1 MRNGLPKRS
10 LKTECGILNLDVEK
24 GSGTHWTCWYKLDS
38 THCYYFDSY
47 GLTSPSEFDDYI
59 KMDIQVSPYNIQ
71 RDHPNICGHLC
82 LIFLYECVIKKEPGL
97 NTVLKLNQFFFI
109 KMSGVN
115 IFGEP
120 LQLNKNLTPQ
130 RGPAGVG
137 FRYLDAIGNFDINKK
152 RLANVASPIEHYD
165 AINKEYSDNYMNEI
179 KALISDV
186 ERKQNN
192 YIDLLNNVKIDYND
206 FKKSYQEEQNELN
219 SKIGSI
225 DEFLERIYQECIVL
239 NTKSNELDQK
249 VTLVRDSFERLAGE
263 ASEFVTKDHLNSI
276 MTERTRINDL
286 YLNNLKTELSSQT
299 AKVNDD
305 LSKVLNEIIDE
316 LANSTMPKASGEG
329 ERGDN
334 VNTNNNSDRN
344 VGSVS
349 NRRKVN
355 LDIDTNSGNINI
367 LQNDIQ
373 ELKSEILKKNDMIN
387 SMKRELSNINKR
399 LEDEEKI
406 DEISEGIVENA
417 LAEEKEKG
425 IDTVN

>member
-1 MRNGLPKRS
+1 
-10 LKTECGILNLDVEK
+10 
-24 GSGTHWTCWYKLDS
+24 
-38 THCYYFDSY
+38 
-47 GLTSPSEFDDYI
+47 
-59 KMDIQVSPYNIQ
+59 
-71 RDHPNICGHLC
+71 
-82 LIFLYECVIKKEPGL
+82 
-97 NTVLKLNQFFFI
+97 
-109 KMSGVN
+109 MSGVN

-179 KALISDV
+179 KVLISDV

-192 YIDLLNNVKIDYND
+192 YIGLLNNVKIDYND
-206 FKKSYQEEQNELN
+206 FKKSYQVDQNKLN
-219 SKIGSI
+219 SKIKSI
-225 DEFLERIYQECIVL
+225 DEFLECIYQEYIVL
-239 NTKSNELDQK
+239 NTKYNELDQI

-276 MTERTRINDL
+276 MTEQTRINDL

-329 ERGDN
+329 ERGNN

-367 LQNDIQ
+367 LQNDVQ
-373 ELKSEILKKNDMIN
+373 ELKSEILKKMTLLI
-387 SMKRELSNINKR
+387 L
-399 LEDEEKI
+399 
-406 DEISEGIVENA
+406 
-417 LAEEKEKG
+417 
-425 IDTVN
+425 

>member
-1 MRNGLPKRS
+1 
-10 LKTECGILNLDVEK
+10 
-24 GSGTHWTCWYKLDS
+24 
-38 THCYYFDSY
+38 
-47 GLTSPSEFDDYI
+47 
-59 KMDIQVSPYNIQ
+59 
-71 RDHPNICGHLC
+71 
-82 LIFLYECVIKKEPGL
+82 
-97 NTVLKLNQFFFI
+97 
-109 KMSGVN
+109 MSGVN

-120 LQLNKNLTPQ
+120 LQLNENLTPQ

-152 RLANVASPIEHYD
+152 RLANVASPIDHYD

-186 ERKQNN
+186 EREQNY
-192 YIDLLNNVKIDYND
+192 YIGLLNNVKIDYND
-206 FKKSYQEEQNELN
+206 FKKSYQVDQNKLN
-219 SKIGSI
+219 SKIKSI
-225 DEFLERIYQECIVL
+225 DEFLERIYQEYIVL
-239 NTKSNELDQK
+239 NTTYNELDQK
-249 VTLVRDSFERLAGE
+249 VTLVRNSFERLAGE
-263 ASEFVTKDHLNSI
+263 ASEFVTQDHLNSI

-316 LANSTMPKASGEG
+316 LANSTMPKVSGEG
-329 ERGDN
+329 ERGNN

-344 VGSVS
+344 IGSVS

-387 SMKRELSNINKR
+387 SMKRELSFINKR

>member
-1 MRNGLPKRS
+1 
-10 LKTECGILNLDVEK
+10 
-24 GSGTHWTCWYKLDS
+24 
-38 THCYYFDSY
+38 
-47 GLTSPSEFDDYI
+47 
-59 KMDIQVSPYNIQ
+59 
-71 RDHPNICGHLC
+71 
-82 LIFLYECVIKKEPGL
+82 
-97 NTVLKLNQFFFI
+97 
-109 KMSGVN
+109 MSGVN

-120 LQLNKNLTPQ
+120 LQLNENLTPQ

-152 RLANVASPIEHYD
+152 RLANVASPIDHYD

-206 FKKSYQEEQNELN
+206 FKKSYQVDQNKLN
-219 SKIGSI
+219 SKIKSI
-225 DEFLERIYQECIVL
+225 DEFLERIYQEYIVL
-239 NTKSNELDQK
+239 NTKYNELDQK
-249 VTLVRDSFERLAGE
+249 VTLVRNSFERLAGE
-263 ASEFVTKDHLNSI
+263 ASEFVTQDHLNSI

-305 LSKVLNEIIDE
+305 LSKVLNEIIEE

-329 ERGDN
+329 ERGNN

-387 SMKRELSNINKR
+387 SMKRELSFINKR

>member
-1 MRNGLPKRS
+1 
-10 LKTECGILNLDVEK
+10 
-24 GSGTHWTCWYKLDS
+24 
-38 THCYYFDSY
+38 
-47 GLTSPSEFDDYI
+47 
-59 KMDIQVSPYNIQ
+59 
-71 RDHPNICGHLC
+71 
-82 LIFLYECVIKKEPGL
+82 
-97 NTVLKLNQFFFI
+97 
-109 KMSGVN
+109 MSGVN

-152 RLANVASPIEHYD
+152 RLANVASPIDHYD

-186 ERKQNN
+186 ERKQNY
-192 YIDLLNNVKIDYND
+192 YIGLLNNVKIDYND
-206 FKKSYQEEQNELN
+206 FKKSYQVDQNELN
-219 SKIGSI
+219 SKIKSI
-225 DEFLERIYQECIVL
+225 DEFLERIYQEYIVL
-239 NTKSNELDQK
+239 NTKYNELDQK
-249 VTLVRDSFERLAGE
+249 VTIVRDSFERLAGE
-263 ASEFVTKDHLNSI
+263 ASEFVTQDHLNSI

-305 LSKVLNEIIDE
+305 LSKVLNEIIEE

-329 ERGDN
+329 ERGNN
-334 VNTNNNSDRN
+334 VNTINNSDRN

>member
-1 MRNGLPKRS
+1 
-10 LKTECGILNLDVEK
+10 
-24 GSGTHWTCWYKLDS
+24 
-38 THCYYFDSY
+38 
-47 GLTSPSEFDDYI
+47 
-59 KMDIQVSPYNIQ
+59 
-71 RDHPNICGHLC
+71 
-82 LIFLYECVIKKEPGL
+82 
-97 NTVLKLNQFFFI
+97 
-109 KMSGVN
+109 MSGVN

-120 LQLNKNLTPQ
+120 LQLYENLTPQ

-152 RLANVASPIEHYD
+152 RLANVASPIDHYD

-206 FKKSYQEEQNELN
+206 FKKSYQVDQNKLN
-219 SKIGSI
+219 SKIKSI
-225 DEFLERIYQECIVL
+225 DEFLERIYQEYIVL
-239 NTKSNELDQK
+239 NTKYNELDQK

-263 ASEFVTKDHLNSI
+263 ASEFVTQDHLNSI

-329 ERGDN
+329 ERGNN

-344 VGSVS
+344 IGSVS

-387 SMKRELSNINKR
+387 SMKRELSFINKR

>member
-1 MRNGLPKRS
+1 
-10 LKTECGILNLDVEK
+10 
-24 GSGTHWTCWYKLDS
+24 
-38 THCYYFDSY
+38 
-47 GLTSPSEFDDYI
+47 
-59 KMDIQVSPYNIQ
+59 
-71 RDHPNICGHLC
+71 
-82 LIFLYECVIKKEPGL
+82 
-97 NTVLKLNQFFFI
+97 
-109 KMSGVN
+109 MSGVN

-192 YIDLLNNVKIDYND
+192 YIGLLNNVKIDYND
-206 FKKSYQEEQNELN
+206 FKKSYQVDQNKLN
-219 SKIGSI
+219 SKIKSI
-225 DEFLERIYQECIVL
+225 DEFLERIYQEYIVL
-239 NTKSNELDQK
+239 NTKYNELDQK

-329 ERGDN
+329 ERGNN

-387 SMKRELSNINKR
+387 TMKRELSNINK
-399 LEDEEKI
+399 
-406 DEISEGIVENA
+406 
-417 LAEEKEKG
+417 
-425 IDTVN
+425 

>member
-1 MRNGLPKRS
+1 
-10 LKTECGILNLDVEK
+10 
-24 GSGTHWTCWYKLDS
+24 
-38 THCYYFDSY
+38 
-47 GLTSPSEFDDYI
+47 
-59 KMDIQVSPYNIQ
+59 
-71 RDHPNICGHLC
+71 
-82 LIFLYECVIKKEPGL
+82 
-97 NTVLKLNQFFFI
+97 
-109 KMSGVN
+109 MSGVN

-120 LQLNKNLTPQ
+120 LQLNENLTPQ

-152 RLANVASPIEHYD
+152 RLANVASPIDHYD

-206 FKKSYQEEQNELN
+206 FKKSYQVDQNKLN
-219 SKIGSI
+219 SKIKSI
-225 DEFLERIYQECIVL
+225 DEFLERIYQEYIVL
-239 NTKSNELDQK
+239 NTKYNELDQK
-249 VTLVRDSFERLAGE
+249 VTLVRNSFERLAGE
-263 ASEFVTKDHLNSI
+263 ASEFVTQDHLNSI

-305 LSKVLNEIIDE
+305 LSKVLNEIIEE

-329 ERGDN
+329 ERGNN

-387 SMKRELSNINKR
+387 SMKRGLSFINKR

>member
-1 MRNGLPKRS
+1 
-10 LKTECGILNLDVEK
+10 
-24 GSGTHWTCWYKLDS
+24 
-38 THCYYFDSY
+38 
-47 GLTSPSEFDDYI
+47 
-59 KMDIQVSPYNIQ
+59 
-71 RDHPNICGHLC
+71 
-82 LIFLYECVIKKEPGL
+82 
-97 NTVLKLNQFFFI
+97 
-109 KMSGVN
+109 MSGVN

-120 LQLNKNLTPQ
+120 LQLNENLTPQ

-152 RLANVASPIEHYD
+152 RLANVASPIDHYD
-165 AINKEYSDNYMNEI
+165 AINKEYSDNYINEI

-186 ERKQNN
+186 KREQNY
-192 YIDLLNNVKIDYND
+192 YIGLLNNVKIDYND
-206 FKKSYQEEQNELN
+206 FKKSYQVDQNKLN
-219 SKIGSI
+219 SKIKSI
-225 DEFLERIYQECIVL
+225 DEFLERIYQEYIVL
-239 NTKSNELDQK
+239 NTKYNELDQK
-249 VTLVRDSFERLAGE
+249 VTLVRNSFERLAGE
-263 ASEFVTKDHLNSI
+263 ASEFVTQDHLNSI

-329 ERGDN
+329 ERLN
-334 VNTNNNSDRN
+334 TVNTNNNSDRN

-387 SMKRELSNINKR
+387 SMKRELSFINKR

>member
-1 MRNGLPKRS
+1 
-10 LKTECGILNLDVEK
+10 
-24 GSGTHWTCWYKLDS
+24 
-38 THCYYFDSY
+38 
-47 GLTSPSEFDDYI
+47 
-59 KMDIQVSPYNIQ
+59 
-71 RDHPNICGHLC
+71 
-82 LIFLYECVIKKEPGL
+82 
-97 NTVLKLNQFFFI
+97 
-109 KMSGVN
+109 MSGVN

-152 RLANVASPIEHYD
+152 RLANVASPIDHYD

-186 ERKQNN
+186 ERKQNY
-192 YIDLLNNVKIDYND
+192 YIGLLNNVKIDYND
-206 FKKSYQEEQNELN
+206 FKKSYQVDQNELN
-219 SKIGSI
+219 SKIKSI
-225 DEFLERIYQECIVL
+225 DEFLERIYQEYIVL
-239 NTKSNELDQK
+239 NTKYNELDQK
-249 VTLVRDSFERLAGE
+249 VTIVRESFERLAGE
-263 ASEFVTKDHLNSI
+263 ASEFVPQDHLNSI

-305 LSKVLNEIIDE
+305 LSKVLNEIIDD

-329 ERGDN
+329 ERGNN

>member
-1 MRNGLPKRS
+1 
-10 LKTECGILNLDVEK
+10 
-24 GSGTHWTCWYKLDS
+24 
-38 THCYYFDSY
+38 
-47 GLTSPSEFDDYI
+47 
-59 KMDIQVSPYNIQ
+59 
-71 RDHPNICGHLC
+71 
-82 LIFLYECVIKKEPGL
+82 
-97 NTVLKLNQFFFI
+97 
-109 KMSGVN
+109 MSGVN

-152 RLANVASPIEHYD
+152 RLANVASPIDHYD

-206 FKKSYQEEQNELN
+206 FKKSYQVDQNKLN
-219 SKIGSI
+219 SKIKSI
-225 DEFLERIYQECIVL
+225 DEFLERIYQEYIVL
-239 NTKSNELDQK
+239 NTKYNELDQK
-249 VTLVRDSFERLAGE
+249 VTIVRDSFERLAGE
-263 ASEFVTKDHLNSI
+263 ASEFVTQDHLNSI

-329 ERGDN
+329 ERLNN

-344 VGSVS
+344 IGSVS

-387 SMKRELSNINKR
+387 SMKRELSFINKR

>member
-1 MRNGLPKRS
+1 
-10 LKTECGILNLDVEK
+10 
-24 GSGTHWTCWYKLDS
+24 
-38 THCYYFDSY
+38 
-47 GLTSPSEFDDYI
+47 
-59 KMDIQVSPYNIQ
+59 
-71 RDHPNICGHLC
+71 
-82 LIFLYECVIKKEPGL
+82 
-97 NTVLKLNQFFFI
+97 
-109 KMSGVN
+109 MSGVN

-192 YIDLLNNVKIDYND
+192 YIGLLNNVKIDYND
-206 FKKSYQEEQNELN
+206 FKKSYQEDQNKLN
-219 SKIGSI
+219 SKIKSI
-225 DEFLERIYQECIVL
+225 DEFLERIYQEYIVL
-239 NTKSNELDQK
+239 NTKYNELDQK

-263 ASEFVTKDHLNSI
+263 ASEFVTRDHLNSI

-329 ERGDN
+329 ERENN

-417 LAEEKEKG
+417 LAEENEKG

>member
-1 MRNGLPKRS
+1 
-10 LKTECGILNLDVEK
+10 
-24 GSGTHWTCWYKLDS
+24 
-38 THCYYFDSY
+38 
-47 GLTSPSEFDDYI
+47 
-59 KMDIQVSPYNIQ
+59 
-71 RDHPNICGHLC
+71 
-82 LIFLYECVIKKEPGL
+82 
-97 NTVLKLNQFFFI
+97 
-109 KMSGVN
+109 MSGVN

-179 KALISDV
+179 KSLISDV

-192 YIDLLNNVKIDYND
+192 YIGLLNNVKIDYND
-206 FKKSYQEEQNELN
+206 FKKSYQEDQNKLN
-219 SKIGSI
+219 SKIKSI
-225 DEFLERIYQECIVL
+225 DEFLERIYQEYIVL
-239 NTKSNELDQK
+239 NTKYNELDQK

-263 ASEFVTKDHLNSI
+263 ASEFVIKDHLNSI

-329 ERGDN
+329 ERLNN

-387 SMKRELSNINKR
+387 FMKRELSFIKKR

-417 LAEEKEKG
+417 LTEEKEKG

>member
-1 MRNGLPKRS
+1 
-10 LKTECGILNLDVEK
+10 
-24 GSGTHWTCWYKLDS
+24 
-38 THCYYFDSY
+38 
-47 GLTSPSEFDDYI
+47 
-59 KMDIQVSPYNIQ
+59 
-71 RDHPNICGHLC
+71 
-82 LIFLYECVIKKEPGL
+82 
-97 NTVLKLNQFFFI
+97 
-109 KMSGVN
+109 MSGVN

-120 LQLNKNLTPQ
+120 LQFNKNLTPQ
-130 RGPAGVG
+130 RGPAGVC

-192 YIDLLNNVKIDYND
+192 YIGLLNNVKIDYND
-206 FKKSYQEEQNELN
+206 FKKSYQEDQNKLN
-219 SKIGSI
+219 SKFKSI
-225 DEFLERIYQECIVL
+225 DGFLERIYQEYIVL
-239 NTKSNELDQK
+239 NTKYNELDQI

-316 LANSTMPKASGEG
+316 LAKSTMPKASGEG
-329 ERGDN
+329 ERGNN

-349 NRRKVN
+349 NRRNVN

-373 ELKSEILKKNDMIN
+373 ELKSEIVKKNDIIN
-387 SMKRELSNINKR
+387 SMKREIFNISKR

-417 LAEEKEKG
+417 LAEENEKG

>member
-1 MRNGLPKRS
+1 
-10 LKTECGILNLDVEK
+10 
-24 GSGTHWTCWYKLDS
+24 
-38 THCYYFDSY
+38 
-47 GLTSPSEFDDYI
+47 
-59 KMDIQVSPYNIQ
+59 
-71 RDHPNICGHLC
+71 
-82 LIFLYECVIKKEPGL
+82 
-97 NTVLKLNQFFFI
+97 
-109 KMSGVN
+109 MSGVN

-120 LQLNKNLTPQ
+120 LQLNENLTPQ

-152 RLANVASPIEHYD
+152 RLANVASPIDHYD
-165 AINKEYSDNYMNEI
+165 AINKEYSDNYINEI

-186 ERKQNN
+186 EREQNY
-192 YIDLLNNVKIDYND
+192 YIGLLNNVKIDYND
-206 FKKSYQEEQNELN
+206 FKKSYQVDQNKLN
-219 SKIGSI
+219 SKIKSI
-225 DEFLERIYQECIVL
+225 DEFLERIYQEYIVL
-239 NTKSNELDQK
+239 NTKYNELDQK
-249 VTLVRDSFERLAGE
+249 VTLVRNSFERLAGE
-263 ASEFVTKDHLNSI
+263 ASEFVTQDHLNSI

-329 ERGDN
+329 ERLN
-334 VNTNNNSDRN
+334 TVNTNNNSDRS

>member
-1 MRNGLPKRS
+1 
-10 LKTECGILNLDVEK
+10 
-24 GSGTHWTCWYKLDS
+24 
-38 THCYYFDSY
+38 
-47 GLTSPSEFDDYI
+47 
-59 KMDIQVSPYNIQ
+59 
-71 RDHPNICGHLC
+71 
-82 LIFLYECVIKKEPGL
+82 
-97 NTVLKLNQFFFI
+97 
-109 KMSGVN
+109 MSGVN

-120 LQLNKNLTPQ
+120 LQLNENLTPQ

-152 RLANVASPIEHYD
+152 RLANVASPIDHYD
-165 AINKEYSDNYMNEI
+165 VINKEYSDNYINEI

-186 ERKQNN
+186 EREQNY
-192 YIDLLNNVKIDYND
+192 YIGLLNNVKIDYND
-206 FKKSYQEEQNELN
+206 FKKSYQVDQNKLN
-219 SKIGSI
+219 SKIKSI
-225 DEFLERIYQECIVL
+225 DEFLERIYQEYIVL
-239 NTKSNELDQK
+239 NTKYNELDQK
-249 VTLVRDSFERLAGE
+249 VTLVRNSFERLAGE
-263 ASEFVTKDHLNSI
+263 ASEFVTQDHLNSI

-329 ERGDN
+329 ERLN
-334 VNTNNNSDRN
+334 TVNTNNNSDRN

>member
-1 MRNGLPKRS
+1 M
-10 LKTECGILNLDVEK
+10 
-24 GSGTHWTCWYKLDS
+24 
-38 THCYYFDSY
+38 
-47 GLTSPSEFDDYI
+47 
-59 KMDIQVSPYNIQ
+59 
-71 RDHPNICGHLC
+71 
-82 LIFLYECVIKKEPGL
+82 
-97 NTVLKLNQFFFI
+97 
-109 KMSGVN
+109 
-115 IFGEP
+115 
-120 LQLNKNLTPQ
+120 
-130 RGPAGVG
+130 
-137 FRYLDAIGNFDINKK
+137 DAIGNFDINKK
-152 RLANVASPIEHYD
+152 RLANVASPIDHYD

-186 ERKQNN
+186 EREQNY
-192 YIDLLNNVKIDYND
+192 YIGLLNNVKIDYND
-206 FKKSYQEEQNELN
+206 FKKSYQVDQNELN
-219 SKIGSI
+219 SKIKSI
-225 DEFLERIYQECIVL
+225 DEFLVHIYQEYIVL
-239 NTKSNELDQK
+239 NTKYNELDQK

-263 ASEFVTKDHLNSI
+263 ASEFVTQDHLNSI

-329 ERGDN
+329 ERLN
-334 VNTNNNSDRN
+334 TVNTNNNSDRN

-406 DEISEGIVENA
+406 DEISEGIVEN
-417 LAEEKEKG
+417 LKRWNKG
-425 IDTVN
+425 LLGCSSIFKR

>member
-1 MRNGLPKRS
+1 
-10 LKTECGILNLDVEK
+10 
-24 GSGTHWTCWYKLDS
+24 
-38 THCYYFDSY
+38 
-47 GLTSPSEFDDYI
+47 
-59 KMDIQVSPYNIQ
+59 
-71 RDHPNICGHLC
+71 
-82 LIFLYECVIKKEPGL
+82 
-97 NTVLKLNQFFFI
+97 
-109 KMSGVN
+109 MSGVN

-120 LQLNKNLTPQ
+120 LQLNENLTPQ

-152 RLANVASPIEHYD
+152 RLANVASPIDHYD

-206 FKKSYQEEQNELN
+206 FKKSYEEEQNELN
-219 SKIGSI
+219 SKIRSI
-225 DEFLERIYQECIVL
+225 DEFLERIYQEYIVL
-239 NTKSNELDQK
+239 NTKYNELDQK
-249 VTLVRDSFERLAGE
+249 VTIVRDSFERLAGE
-263 ASEFVTKDHLNSI
+263 ASEFVTQDHLNSI

-329 ERGDN
+329 ERGNN
-334 VNTNNNSDRN
+334 VNTNNNSDCN
-344 VGSVS
+344 VRSVS

-387 SMKRELSNINKR
+387 NMKRELSNINKR

-417 LAEEKEKG
+417 LAKENEKG

>member
-1 MRNGLPKRS
+1 
-10 LKTECGILNLDVEK
+10 
-24 GSGTHWTCWYKLDS
+24 
-38 THCYYFDSY
+38 
-47 GLTSPSEFDDYI
+47 
-59 KMDIQVSPYNIQ
+59 
-71 RDHPNICGHLC
+71 
-82 LIFLYECVIKKEPGL
+82 
-97 NTVLKLNQFFFI
+97 
-109 KMSGVN
+109 MSGVN

-165 AINKEYSDNYMNEI
+165 AINKEYSDNYINEI

-206 FKKSYQEEQNELN
+206 FKKSYQVDQNKLN
-219 SKIGSI
+219 SKIKSI
-225 DEFLERIYQECIVL
+225 DEFLECIYQEYIVL
-239 NTKSNELDQK
+239 NTKYNELDQK
-249 VTLVRDSFERLAGE
+249 VTIVRDSFERLAGE
-263 ASEFVTKDHLNSI
+263 ASEFVTQDHLNSI

-367 LQNDIQ
+367 LQ
-373 ELKSEILKKNDMIN
+373 K
-387 SMKRELSNINKR
+387 
-399 LEDEEKI
+399 
-406 DEISEGIVENA
+406 
-417 LAEEKEKG
+417 
-425 IDTVN
+425 

>member
-1 MRNGLPKRS
+1 
-10 LKTECGILNLDVEK
+10 
-24 GSGTHWTCWYKLDS
+24 
-38 THCYYFDSY
+38 
-47 GLTSPSEFDDYI
+47 
-59 KMDIQVSPYNIQ
+59 
-71 RDHPNICGHLC
+71 
-82 LIFLYECVIKKEPGL
+82 
-97 NTVLKLNQFFFI
+97 
-109 KMSGVN
+109 MSGVN

-120 LQLNKNLTPQ
+120 LQLNENLTPQ

-152 RLANVASPIEHYD
+152 RLANVASPIDHYD

-186 ERKQNN
+186 EREQNY
-192 YIDLLNNVKIDYND
+192 YIGLLNNVKIDYND
-206 FKKSYQEEQNELN
+206 FKKSYQVDQNKLN
-219 SKIGSI
+219 SKIKSI
-225 DEFLERIYQECIVL
+225 DEFLERIYQEYIVL
-239 NTKSNELDQK
+239 NTKYNELDQK
-249 VTLVRDSFERLAGE
+249 VTLVRNSFERLAGE
-263 ASEFVTKDHLNSI
+263 ASEFVTQDHLNSI

-329 ERGDN
+329 ERLNN

-344 VGSVS
+344 IGSVS

-399 LEDEEKI
+399 LEDDEKI

>member
-1 MRNGLPKRS
+1 
-10 LKTECGILNLDVEK
+10 
-24 GSGTHWTCWYKLDS
+24 
-38 THCYYFDSY
+38 
-47 GLTSPSEFDDYI
+47 
-59 KMDIQVSPYNIQ
+59 
-71 RDHPNICGHLC
+71 
-82 LIFLYECVIKKEPGL
+82 
-97 NTVLKLNQFFFI
+97 
-109 KMSGVN
+109 MSGVN

-120 LQLNKNLTPQ
+120 LQLNENLTPQ

-152 RLANVASPIEHYD
+152 RLANVASPIDHYD
-165 AINKEYSDNYMNEI
+165 AINKEYSDNYINEI

-186 ERKQNN
+186 EREQNY
-192 YIDLLNNVKIDYND
+192 YIGLLNNVKIDYND
-206 FKKSYQEEQNELN
+206 FKKSYQVDQNKLN
-219 SKIGSI
+219 SKIKSI
-225 DEFLERIYQECIVL
+225 DEFLERIYQEYIVL
-239 NTKSNELDQK
+239 NTKYNELDQK
-249 VTLVRDSFERLAGE
+249 VTLVRNSFERLAGE
-263 ASEFVTKDHLNSI
+263 ASEFVTQDHLNSI

-305 LSKVLNEIIDE
+305 LSKVLNEIIEE

-329 ERGDN
+329 ERGNN

-399 LEDEEKI
+399 LEDDEKI

>member
-1 MRNGLPKRS
+1 
-10 LKTECGILNLDVEK
+10 
-24 GSGTHWTCWYKLDS
+24 
-38 THCYYFDSY
+38 
-47 GLTSPSEFDDYI
+47 
-59 KMDIQVSPYNIQ
+59 
-71 RDHPNICGHLC
+71 
-82 LIFLYECVIKKEPGL
+82 
-97 NTVLKLNQFFFI
+97 
-109 KMSGVN
+109 MSGVN
-115 IFGEP
+115 IFDEP
-120 LQLNKNLTPQ
+120 LQLNENLTPQ

-152 RLANVASPIEHYD
+152 RLANVASPIDHYD

-206 FKKSYQEEQNELN
+206 FKKSYQVDQNKLN
-219 SKIGSI
+219 SKIKSI
-225 DEFLERIYQECIVL
+225 DEFLERIYQEYIVL
-239 NTKSNELDQK
+239 NTKYNELDQK

-263 ASEFVTKDHLNSI
+263 ASEFVTQDHLNSI

-329 ERGDN
+329 ERGNN

-344 VGSVS
+344 IGSVS

-387 SMKRELSNINKR
+387 SMKRELSFINKR

>member
-1 MRNGLPKRS
+1 
-10 LKTECGILNLDVEK
+10 
-24 GSGTHWTCWYKLDS
+24 
-38 THCYYFDSY
+38 
-47 GLTSPSEFDDYI
+47 
-59 KMDIQVSPYNIQ
+59 
-71 RDHPNICGHLC
+71 
-82 LIFLYECVIKKEPGL
+82 
-97 NTVLKLNQFFFI
+97 
-109 KMSGVN
+109 MSGVN

-120 LQLNKNLTPQ
+120 LQLNENLTPQ

-152 RLANVASPIEHYD
+152 RLANVASPIDHYD
-165 AINKEYSDNYMNEI
+165 AINKEYSDNYINEI

-206 FKKSYQEEQNELN
+206 FKKSYQVDQNKLN
-219 SKIGSI
+219 SKIKSI
-225 DEFLERIYQECIVL
+225 DEFLERIYQEYIVL
-239 NTKSNELDQK
+239 NTKYNELDQK

-263 ASEFVTKDHLNSI
+263 ASEFVTQDHLNSI

-305 LSKVLNEIIDE
+305 LSKVLNEIIEE

-329 ERGDN
+329 ERLNN

-344 VGSVS
+344 IGSVS

-355 LDIDTNSGNINI
+355 LDIDSNSGNINI

-387 SMKRELSNINKR
+387 SMKRELSFINKR

>member
-1 MRNGLPKRS
+1 M
-10 LKTECGILNLDVEK
+10 
-24 GSGTHWTCWYKLDS
+24 
-38 THCYYFDSY
+38 
-47 GLTSPSEFDDYI
+47 
-59 KMDIQVSPYNIQ
+59 
-71 RDHPNICGHLC
+71 
-82 LIFLYECVIKKEPGL
+82 
-97 NTVLKLNQFFFI
+97 
-109 KMSGVN
+109 
-115 IFGEP
+115 
-120 LQLNKNLTPQ
+120 
-130 RGPAGVG
+130 
-137 FRYLDAIGNFDINKK
+137 DAIGNFDINKK
-152 RLANVASPIEHYD
+152 RLANVASPIDHYD

-186 ERKQNN
+186 ERKQNY
-192 YIDLLNNVKIDYND
+192 YIGLLNNVKIDYND
-206 FKKSYQEEQNELN
+206 FKKSYQVDQNELN
-219 SKIGSI
+219 SKIKSI
-225 DEFLERIYQECIVL
+225 DEFLERIYQEYIVL
-239 NTKSNELDQK
+239 NTKYNELDQK
-249 VTLVRDSFERLAGE
+249 VTIVRESFERLAGE
-263 ASEFVTKDHLNSI
+263 ASEFVTQDHLNSI

-305 LSKVLNEIIDE
+305 LSKVLNEIIEE

-329 ERGDN
+329 ERGNN

-387 SMKRELSNINKR
+387 SMKRELSFINKR

>member
-1 MRNGLPKRS
+1 
-10 LKTECGILNLDVEK
+10 
-24 GSGTHWTCWYKLDS
+24 
-38 THCYYFDSY
+38 
-47 GLTSPSEFDDYI
+47 
-59 KMDIQVSPYNIQ
+59 
-71 RDHPNICGHLC
+71 
-82 LIFLYECVIKKEPGL
+82 
-97 NTVLKLNQFFFI
+97 
-109 KMSGVN
+109 MSGVN

-120 LQLNKNLTPQ
+120 LQLNENLTPQ

-152 RLANVASPIEHYD
+152 RLANVASPIDHYD
-165 AINKEYSDNYMNEI
+165 TINKEYSDNYMNEI

-186 ERKQNN
+186 EREQNY
-192 YIDLLNNVKIDYND
+192 YIGLLNNVKIDYND
-206 FKKSYQEEQNELN
+206 FKKSYQVDQNKLN
-219 SKIGSI
+219 SKIKSI
-225 DEFLERIYQECIVL
+225 DEFLERIYQEYIVL
-239 NTKSNELDQK
+239 NTKYNELDQK

-263 ASEFVTKDHLNSI
+263 ASEFVTQDHLNSI

-329 ERGDN
+329 ERGNN
-334 VNTNNNSDRN
+334 VNTNNNSDCN

-373 ELKSEILKKNDMIN
+373 ELKSEILKKNDMIDN
-387 SMKRELSNINKR
+387 MKRELFNINKL

-406 DEISEGIVENA
+406 DENSEGIVENA
-417 LAEEKEKG
+417 LAEKRRKAL
-425 IDTVN
+425 TQ

>member
-1 MRNGLPKRS
+1 
-10 LKTECGILNLDVEK
+10 
-24 GSGTHWTCWYKLDS
+24 
-38 THCYYFDSY
+38 
-47 GLTSPSEFDDYI
+47 
-59 KMDIQVSPYNIQ
+59 
-71 RDHPNICGHLC
+71 
-82 LIFLYECVIKKEPGL
+82 
-97 NTVLKLNQFFFI
+97 
-109 KMSGVN
+109 MSGVN

-152 RLANVASPIEHYD
+152 RLANVASPIDHYD

-186 ERKQNN
+186 ERKQNY
-192 YIDLLNNVKIDYND
+192 YIGLLNNVKIDYND
-206 FKKSYQEEQNELN
+206 FKKSYQVDQNELN
-219 SKIGSI
+219 SKIKSI
-225 DEFLERIYQECIVL
+225 DEILECIYQEYIVL
-239 NTKSNELDQK
+239 NTKYNELDQK
-249 VTLVRDSFERLAGE
+249 VTIVRDSFERLAGE

-276 MTERTRINDL
+276 MTERTGINDL

-329 ERGDN
+329 ERGNN

-367 LQNDIQ
+367 LQNYIQ

-417 LAEEKEKG
+417 LAEENEKG

>member
-1 MRNGLPKRS
+1 
-10 LKTECGILNLDVEK
+10 
-24 GSGTHWTCWYKLDS
+24 
-38 THCYYFDSY
+38 
-47 GLTSPSEFDDYI
+47 
-59 KMDIQVSPYNIQ
+59 
-71 RDHPNICGHLC
+71 
-82 LIFLYECVIKKEPGL
+82 
-97 NTVLKLNQFFFI
+97 
-109 KMSGVN
+109 MSGVN

-120 LQLNKNLTPQ
+120 LQLNRNLTPQ

-192 YIDLLNNVKIDYND
+192 YIGLLNNVKIDYND
-206 FKKSYQEEQNELN
+206 FKKSYQVDQNKLN
-219 SKIGSI
+219 SKIKSI
-225 DEFLERIYQECIVL
+225 DEFLERIYQEYIVL
-239 NTKSNELDQK
+239 NTKYNELDQK
-249 VTLVRDSFERLAGE
+249 VTLVRDTFERLAGE

-276 MTERTRINDL
+276 MTERTRINNL

-329 ERGDN
+329 ERGNN

-417 LAEEKEKG
+417 LAEENEKG

>member
-1 MRNGLPKRS
+1 
-10 LKTECGILNLDVEK
+10 
-24 GSGTHWTCWYKLDS
+24 
-38 THCYYFDSY
+38 
-47 GLTSPSEFDDYI
+47 
-59 KMDIQVSPYNIQ
+59 
-71 RDHPNICGHLC
+71 
-82 LIFLYECVIKKEPGL
+82 
-97 NTVLKLNQFFFI
+97 
-109 KMSGVN
+109 MSGVN

-120 LQLNKNLTPQ
+120 LQLNENLTPQ

-152 RLANVASPIEHYD
+152 RLANVASPIDHHD
-165 AINKEYSDNYMNEI
+165 AINKEYSDNYINEI

-186 ERKQNN
+186 EREQNY
-192 YIDLLNNVKIDYND
+192 YIGLLNNVKIDYND
-206 FKKSYQEEQNELN
+206 FKKSYQVDQNKLN
-219 SKIGSI
+219 SKIKSI
-225 DEFLERIYQECIVL
+225 DEFLERIYQEYIVL
-239 NTKSNELDQK
+239 NTKYNELDQK
-249 VTLVRDSFERLAGE
+249 VTLVRNSFERLAGE
-263 ASEFVTKDHLNSI
+263 ASEFVTQDHLNSI

-329 ERGDN
+329 ERLN
-334 VNTNNNSDRN
+334 TVNTNNNCDRN

-399 LEDEEKI
+399 LEDDEKI

>member
-1 MRNGLPKRS
+1 
-10 LKTECGILNLDVEK
+10 
-24 GSGTHWTCWYKLDS
+24 
-38 THCYYFDSY
+38 
-47 GLTSPSEFDDYI
+47 
-59 KMDIQVSPYNIQ
+59 
-71 RDHPNICGHLC
+71 
-82 LIFLYECVIKKEPGL
+82 
-97 NTVLKLNQFFFI
+97 
-109 KMSGVN
+109 MSGVN

-120 LQLNKNLTPQ
+120 LQLNENLTPQ

-152 RLANVASPIEHYD
+152 RLANVASPIDHYD

-206 FKKSYQEEQNELN
+206 FKKSYQVDQNKLN
-219 SKIGSI
+219 SKIKSI
-225 DEFLERIYQECIVL
+225 DEFLECIYQEYIVL
-239 NTKSNELDQK
+239 NTKYNELDQK
-249 VTLVRDSFERLAGE
+249 VTLVRNSFERLAGE
-263 ASEFVTKDHLNSI
+263 ASEFVTQDHLNSI

-305 LSKVLNEIIDE
+305 LSKVLNEIIEE

-329 ERGDN
+329 ERGNN

-344 VGSVS
+344 IGSVS

-387 SMKRELSNINKR
+387 SMKRELSFINKR

>member
-1 MRNGLPKRS
+1 
-10 LKTECGILNLDVEK
+10 
-24 GSGTHWTCWYKLDS
+24 
-38 THCYYFDSY
+38 
-47 GLTSPSEFDDYI
+47 
-59 KMDIQVSPYNIQ
+59 
-71 RDHPNICGHLC
+71 
-82 LIFLYECVIKKEPGL
+82 
-97 NTVLKLNQFFFI
+97 
-109 KMSGVN
+109 MSGVN

-152 RLANVASPIEHYD
+152 RLANVASPIDHYD

-186 ERKQNN
+186 ERKQNY
-192 YIDLLNNVKIDYND
+192 YIGLLNNVKIDYND
-206 FKKSYQEEQNELN
+206 FKKSYQVDQNELN
-219 SKIGSI
+219 SKIKSI
-225 DEFLERIYQECIVL
+225 DEFLERIYQEYIVL
-239 NTKSNELDQK
+239 NTKYNELDQK
-249 VTLVRDSFERLAGE
+249 VTLVRESFERLAGE
-263 ASEFVTKDHLNSI
+263 ASEFVTQDHLNSI

-329 ERGDN
+329 ERGNN

-387 SMKRELSNINKR
+387 SMKQELSFINKR
-399 LEDEEKI
+399 LEDEKKI

>member
-1 MRNGLPKRS
+1 
-10 LKTECGILNLDVEK
+10 
-24 GSGTHWTCWYKLDS
+24 
-38 THCYYFDSY
+38 
-47 GLTSPSEFDDYI
+47 
-59 KMDIQVSPYNIQ
+59 
-71 RDHPNICGHLC
+71 
-82 LIFLYECVIKKEPGL
+82 
-97 NTVLKLNQFFFI
+97 
-109 KMSGVN
+109 MSGVN

-120 LQLNKNLTPQ
+120 LQLNENLTPQ

-152 RLANVASPIEHYD
+152 RLANVASPIDHYD
-165 AINKEYSDNYMNEI
+165 AINKEYSDNYINEI

-186 ERKQNN
+186 KREQNY
-192 YIDLLNNVKIDYND
+192 YIGLLNNVKIDYND
-206 FKKSYQEEQNELN
+206 FKKSYQVDQNKLN
-219 SKIGSI
+219 SKIKSI
-225 DEFLERIYQECIVL
+225 DEFLERIYQEYIVL
-239 NTKSNELDQK
+239 NTKYNELDQK
-249 VTLVRDSFERLAGE
+249 VTLVRNSFERLAGE
-263 ASEFVTKDHLNSI
+263 ASEFVTQDHLNSI

-329 ERGDN
+329 ERGNN

-344 VGSVS
+344 IGSVS

-355 LDIDTNSGNINI
+355 LDIDTNSGNISI

-387 SMKRELSNINKR
+387 SMKRELSFINV
-399 LEDEEKI
+399 EEF
-406 DEISEGIVENA
+406 
-417 LAEEKEKG
+417 
-425 IDTVN
+425 

>member
-1 MRNGLPKRS
+1 
-10 LKTECGILNLDVEK
+10 
-24 GSGTHWTCWYKLDS
+24 
-38 THCYYFDSY
+38 
-47 GLTSPSEFDDYI
+47 
-59 KMDIQVSPYNIQ
+59 
-71 RDHPNICGHLC
+71 
-82 LIFLYECVIKKEPGL
+82 
-97 NTVLKLNQFFFI
+97 
-109 KMSGVN
+109 MSGVN
-115 IFGEP
+115 NFGEP

-192 YIDLLNNVKIDYND
+192 YIGFLNSVKIDYND
-206 FKKSYQEEQNELN
+206 FKKSYQEDQNKLN
-219 SKIGSI
+219 SKIKSI
-225 DEFLERIYQECIVL
+225 DEFLERIYQEYIVL
-239 NTKSNELDQK
+239 NTKYNELDQI

-276 MTERTRINDL
+276 MTERTRIKDL
-286 YLNNLKTELSSQT
+286 YRNNLKTELSSQT

-316 LANSTMPKASGEG
+316 LANSTMPKASGG
-329 ERGDN
+329 ERGNN

-373 ELKSEILKKNDMIN
+373 ELKSEIEKKNDMIN

-417 LAEEKEKG
+417 LAEENEKG

>member
-1 MRNGLPKRS
+1 
-10 LKTECGILNLDVEK
+10 
-24 GSGTHWTCWYKLDS
+24 
-38 THCYYFDSY
+38 
-47 GLTSPSEFDDYI
+47 
-59 KMDIQVSPYNIQ
+59 
-71 RDHPNICGHLC
+71 
-82 LIFLYECVIKKEPGL
+82 
-97 NTVLKLNQFFFI
+97 
-109 KMSGVN
+109 MSGVN

-120 LQLNKNLTPQ
+120 LQLNENLTPQ

-152 RLANVASPIEHYD
+152 RLANVASPIDHYE
-165 AINKEYSDNYMNEI
+165 AINKEYSDNYINEI

-186 ERKQNN
+186 EREQNY
-192 YIDLLNNVKIDYND
+192 YIGLLNNVKIDYND
-206 FKKSYQEEQNELN
+206 FKKSYQVDQNKLN
-219 SKIGSI
+219 SKIKSI
-225 DEFLERIYQECIVL
+225 DEFLERIYQEYIVL
-239 NTKSNELDQK
+239 NTKYNELDQK
-249 VTLVRDSFERLAGE
+249 VTLVRNSFERLAGE
-263 ASEFVTKDHLNSI
+263 ASEFVTQNHLNSI

-329 ERGDN
+329 ERLN
-334 VNTNNNSDRN
+334 TVNTNNNSDRN

-355 LDIDTNSGNINI
+355 FDIDTNSGNINI

>member
-1 MRNGLPKRS
+1 
-10 LKTECGILNLDVEK
+10 
-24 GSGTHWTCWYKLDS
+24 
-38 THCYYFDSY
+38 
-47 GLTSPSEFDDYI
+47 
-59 KMDIQVSPYNIQ
+59 
-71 RDHPNICGHLC
+71 
-82 LIFLYECVIKKEPGL
+82 
-97 NTVLKLNQFFFI
+97 
-109 KMSGVN
+109 MSGVN

-130 RGPAGVG
+130 RGPAEVG

-192 YIDLLNNVKIDYND
+192 YIGLLNNVKIDYND
-206 FKKSYQEEQNELN
+206 FKKSYQVDQNKLN
-219 SKIGSI
+219 SKIKSI
-225 DEFLERIYQECIVL
+225 DEFLERIYQEYIVL
-239 NTKSNELDQK
+239 NTKYNELDHI

-276 MTERTRINDL
+276 MTYRTRINDL

-329 ERGDN
+329 ERGNN

-344 VGSVS
+344 VGSDS

-387 SMKRELSNINKR
+387 TMKRELSNINKR
-399 LEDEEKI
+399 LKDEEKI

-417 LAEEKEKG
+417 LAEENEKG